1 MTAKKYLRGLQRL
14 DTMIDQKLNELA
26 SLKATLT
33 TIGGID
39 YSKDRVQTSRSQE
52 APFEKTI
59 ARIVDLNAEID
70 REIDSFVDRK
80 HTIINQIQGL
90 ENTTYVEIL
99 YKRYVEYKRLEMIS
113 VEMNLTYQYVRE
125 LHGKALQAFES
136 SYINLH

>member
-14 DTMIDQKLNELA
+14 DTMISQKLDELA

-70 REIDSFVDRK
+70 REIDNFVDRK